1 MLQPMK
7 LVSFVALAVVA
18 CLTGS
23 VATVGAG
30 ESAPVGTKRA
40 LPAPSMRGAQVI
52 AASRE
57 SSGGPPPTG

>member
-23 VATVGAG
+23 VATVGA
-30 ESAPVGTKRA
+30 A
-40 LPAPSMRGAQVI
+40 
-52 AASRE
+52 
-57 SSGGPPPTG
+57 